1 MKMEHKTTITLD
13 EVSHA
18 IRTVRDHIPNDA
30 FEQFIDQVYTAIEI
44 YLDLDEPSIVAKE
57 LREINRICQKPNYTI
72 LNVLENVSSTT
83 QKLLEGSNLLDGS
96 KPLPAKPN
104 PEDEAGINAFCQ
116 ELRQRLIICM
126 KPLSDRKGYHLIGP
140 SKAYR
145 PPQDRLSVL
154 VSFVAT
160 AYVSATGKIYRR
172 QWDSDCDLPL
182 HRILEE
188 LFRILCIEASVD
200 EAIRRQRHPKRK
212 KRTQSVKK

>member
-1 MKMEHKTTITLD
+1 MKMEHRTTITRD

-44 YLDLDEPSIVAKE
+44 YLDLDAPSIVAKE

-83 QKLLEGSNLLDGS
+83 RGLLEGSNLLYGS
-96 KPLPAKPN
+96 KPLPAQPN
-104 PEDEAGINAFCQ
+104 PEDAAGINAFCQ

-140 SKAYR
+140 LKAYR
-145 PPQDRLSVL
+145 PAQDRLSVL

-172 QWDSDCDLPL
+172 QWDSDCDLL
-182 HRILEE
+182 FHQILEE

-212 KRTQSVKK
+212 K

>member
-1 MKMEHKTTITLD
+1 MEPRTTITRD
-13 EVSHA
+13 EVSLT
-18 IRTVRDHIPNDA
+18 IQTVRDHIPNDT

-44 YLDLDEPSIVAKE
+44 YMDSDEPSIVTKE

-83 QKLLEGSNLLDGS
+83 RKLLEGSNLLDGS

-104 PEDEAGINAFCQ
+104 LEDEAGINAFCQ

-126 KPLSDRKGYHLIGP
+126 WPLSDRKGYHLIGP

-145 PPQDRLSVL
+145 PPRDRLSVL

-172 QWDSDCDLPL
+172 QWDSDCDLPF
-182 HRILEE
+182 HQILEE

-212 KRTQSVKK
+212 K

>member
-1 MKMEHKTTITLD
+1 MKIEPSTTITRVK
-13 EVSHA
+13 VSHA
-18 IRTVRDHIPNDA
+18 IQSVRGHIPTNT

-83 QKLLEGSNLLDGS
+83 RGLLEGSNLLYGS
-96 KPLPAKPN
+96 KPLPPKPN
-104 PEDEAGINAFCQ
+104 PGDEAGINAFCQ
-116 ELRQRLIICM
+116 ELRQRLIICV

-172 QWDSDCDLPL
+172 QWDSDCDLPF
-182 HRILEE
+182 HQILEE

-212 KRTQSVKK
+212 K

>member
-1 MKMEHKTTITLD
+1 MKIEPSTTITRV

-18 IRTVRDHIPNDA
+18 IQSVRGHIPTNT

-83 QKLLEGSNLLDGS
+83 RGLLEGSNLLYGS
-96 KPLPAKPN
+96 KPLPPKPN
-104 PEDEAGINAFCQ
+104 PGDEAGINAFCQ

-140 SKAYR
+140 LKAYR
-145 PPQDRLSVL
+145 PAQDRLSVL

-172 QWDSDCDLPL
+172 QWDSDCDLPF
-182 HRILEE
+182 HQILEE

-212 KRTQSVKK
+212 K